1 MSRAVDPAAQKRI
14 FVQPPCAALRPFVQ
28 RLLVVESRAA
38 HRDSHLPGTGV
49 VAAFSI
55 AGECTVDGATPTPPS
70 AVTGLWHT
78 ARTHD
83 HGKGH
88 TVVLVEFTPVGAA
101 ALLRAPLDALANRTV
116 ELGEFL
122 ARGNALGR
130 LHERLV
136 RAPNHGRRVAAVEE
150 FLTGQLEGAMP
161 DPLITA
167 AVAWIEGER
176 GAVRIADVVRRIGL
190 SQSALE
196 RRFRAGVGASPRR
209 FASIV
214 RLRHVARLRAA
225 GHDFG
230 TIAHA
235 AGYHDQPHFNRDFK
249 AATGVAPEEFFH
261 AAGAMS

>member
-1 MSRAVDPAAQKRI
+1 M
-14 FVQPPCAALRPFVQ
+14 FVQAPCTALRPFVQ
-28 RLLVVESRAA
+28 RFLVVEARVA

-55 AGECTVDGATPTPPS
+55 AGECAVDGTGRTPRA

-83 HGKGH
+83 HGGGH
-88 TVVLVEFTPVGAA
+88 TVVLAEFTPVGAA
-101 ALLRAPLDALANRTV
+101 AVLRAPLDELANCTV
-116 ELGEFL
+116 DLGEFL
-122 ARGNALGR
+122 AGDDALDF
-130 LHERLV
+130 LHETLV
-136 RAPNHGRRVAAVEE
+136 RAPNHARRVAALEQ
-150 FLTGQLEGAMP
+150 FLLRHLAGTP
-161 DPLITA
+161 TDPLVAA
-167 AVAWIEGER
+167 AVAWIEESG
-176 GAVRIADVVRRIGL
+176 GTARIADVVRRVGL

-196 RRFRAGVGASPRR
+196 RRFRSGVGASPRR

-249 AATGVAPEEFFH
+249 SATGVAPEDYFRTTD
-261 AAGAMS
+261 AVL